1 MIGSGRTFLLLAG
14 VGSIAASVA
23 HLACI
28 FGGADWFRA
37 MGAGERM
44 ARMVERGAMM
54 PLIVTVIIAA
64 ILATWATYAFAA
76 AGIIGRLPFMRLA
89 LVAIAAVLIV
99 RGLMMFVPGLWRP
112 DLSLEFKI
120 WSSLATL
127 VLGALFAIGTVQAWT
142 TLSNNGVS

>member
-1 MIGSGRTFLLLAG
+1 MIGSGRTFLILAG
-14 VGSIAASVA
+14 AGCIAASVT

-28 FGGADWFRA
+28 IGGPDWFRT

-54 PLIVTVIIAA
+54 PLILTVIIAA
-64 ILATWATYAFAA
+64 ILATWAAYAFSA
-76 AGIIGRLPFMRLA
+76 AGLIGRLPLMRVA
-89 LVAIAAVLIV
+89 LVAIAAVLIA
-99 RGLMMFVPGLWRP
+99 RGLMMFAPGLWRP

-127 VLGALFAIGTVQAWT
+127 VLGALFAIGTAQAWAN
-142 TLSNNGVS
+142 LSNKGIA